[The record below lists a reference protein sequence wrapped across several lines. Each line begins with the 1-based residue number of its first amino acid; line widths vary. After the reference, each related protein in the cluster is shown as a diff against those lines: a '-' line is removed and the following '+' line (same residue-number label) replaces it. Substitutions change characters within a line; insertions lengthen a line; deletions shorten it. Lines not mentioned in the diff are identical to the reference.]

1 MTVTEILI
9 INALVLAVCFAM
21 LWFISLRTRDV
32 TPVDSFWA
40 LGMVIMGLMTYAQ
53 TA

>member
-1 MTVTEILI
+1 MAVTEILI

-21 LWFISLRTRDV
+21 LWLISLRTRDV

-40 LGMVIMGLMTYAQ
+40 LGMVVMGLHSRRNG
-53 TA
+53 